1 VDGIIENNAG
11 EIIGIEVKSA
21 ETVRSD
27 DFRGL
32 RLLQRR
38 LGDRMRAGFVLYC
51 GSESLSFG
59 DGLTCLPISALWT
72 TRSCQE

>member
-1 VDGIIENNAG
+1 VLENDAG
-11 EIIGIEVKSA
+11 EIVGIEVKAA
-21 ETVRSD
+21 ETVRPD

-38 LGDRMRAGFVLYC
+38 LGPAFLAGIVLYC
-51 GSESLSFG
+51 GEESLSFG

-72 TRSCQE
+72 TAPPDRT